1 MSFIEIKNPHER
13 DKIVNDYIETV
24 KQLKEK
30 SLNDKAEGMQ
40 RQIQLEKAFTPVVQ
54 ATKESTAKIT
64 EDIKKNR
71 SVTESEKGYWNKD
84 FSKKAIDYYLNLKSN
99 KDDYYGIQKSKTG
112 YIMGSKNVDIDDQS
126 NIHIDGDRFEGT
138 PGLWELIMLKNPQNY
153 TAEDMKLYEDIVEK
167 TQVIFNPLTKK
178 STDKPKST
186 KKYTNILKHLEE
198 AYETDEEEKDVE
210 EEPKSGF
217 GIQFLPSN
225 INDLLNRLKLLY
237 GEREAGNITATN
249 NEIVAILDELLR
261 QNYLS
266 SAQYNM
272 VCRSLGC

>member
-1 MSFIEIKNPHER
+1 MAFIEIKNPQER
-13 DKIVNDYIETV
+13 DKIVSDYIETV

-30 SLNDKAEGMQ
+30 SLNDKAEGLQ

-64 EDIKKNR
+64 EEIKKNR
-71 SVTESEKGYWNKD
+71 AVKESDKGYWSKD
-84 FSKKAIDYYLNLKSN
+84 FSKKAIDFYLNLKSN

-112 YIMGSKNVDIDDQS
+112 YIMGDKNVEIDEQS
-126 NIHIDGDRFEGT
+126 NIHIDGNTFEGT
-138 PGLWELIMLKNPQNY
+138 PGLWELIMLKQPQNY
-153 TAEDMKLYEDIVEK
+153 TPEDMKLYEDVVEK

-198 AYETDEEEKDVE
+198 AYETDEEKGVDE
-210 EEPKSGF
+210 ESKSGT

-225 INDLLNRLKLLY
+225 INSLLDRLKLLY
-237 GEREAGNITATN
+237 GEREAGNIIATN
-249 NEIVAILDELLR
+249 NEIVAVLDELLR

-266 SAQYNM
+266 RAQYNM